1 MLEFNT
7 RVLFGADKIAHFSTY
22 AVIALCI
29 GIVLISVTSRTHR
42 LRGLSFIWFIL
53 VLIGIVEEYRQF
65 LLPDRTAELW
75 DAVANILGV
84 STGMVLPLLFS
95 INKEALP
102 VARYFVIFFIILFP
116 LFLGLAEINERH
128 IIVDPGEINHVD
140 SGSGHG
146 GSRGVRPFVP
156 VGHEDGVF
164 IPVNG
169 ADTSNMGH

>member
-1 MLEFNT
+1 M
-7 RVLFGADKIAHFSTY
+7 LFGADKVAHFSSY

-29 GIVLISVTSRTHR
+29 GIVIISVTSRTYR
-42 LRGLSFIWFIL
+42 LRGLAFIWFIL

-84 STGMVLPLLFS
+84 STGMLVPLLFS
-95 INKEALP
+95 IKKEALP

-128 IIVDPGEINHVD
+128 IIVEPVD
-140 SGSGHG
+140 RLGHG
-146 GSRGVRPFVP
+146 ESDSAHGVSHGVRPFVP
-156 VGHEDGVF
+156 VDHGDEFF

-169 ADTSNMGH
+169 EDTSNAGH

>member
-7 RVLFGADKIAHFSTY
+7 KVLFGADKIAHFSTY

-29 GIVLISVTSRTHR
+29 GIVILSITSSTHR
-42 LRGLSFIWFIL
+42 LRGLAFIWFIL
-53 VLIGIVEEYRQF
+53 VLIGIIEEYRQF

-84 STGMVLPLLFS
+84 STGMLVPLLFS
-95 INKEALP
+95 IKKEALP

-128 IIVDPGEINHVD
+128 LIIE
-140 SGSGHG
+140 SGDVAGHDDN
-146 GSRGVRPFVP
+146 SSDNEVSQRVRPFVP
-156 VGHEDGVF
+156 VSHGDGFFVPVDKNLGH
-164 IPVNG
+164 
-169 ADTSNMGH
+169 

>member
-7 RVLFGADKIAHFSTY
+7 RVLFGSDKIAHFSTY

-42 LRGLSFIWFIL
+42 LRGLAFIWFIL

-84 STGMVLPLLFS
+84 STGMLLPLLFS
-95 INKEALP
+95 IKKEALP
-102 VARYFVIFFIILFP
+102 VARYFVVFFIILFP

-128 IIVDPGEINHVD
+128 IIMEPGDV
-140 SGSGHG
+140 
-146 GSRGVRPFVP
+146 
-156 VGHEDGVF
+156 VGHEESDSGHEVSHRVRLF
-164 IPVNG
+164 VPVNG
-169 ADTSNMGH
+169 ADNF